1 MVKKLLSKSLLLAT
15 MLIVGAGSVLADEV
29 AYKTLTFPDDDMENN
44 KVGSYEKTWTATI
57 GEDSWTINNFN
68 NNNWFNWTYIKCG
81 RKNYA
86 SVATIVN
93 DAAYEEAIT
102 KVVVTVDAVTASKIN
117 SSKLYVSSNSDFS
130 NSQTIKATISTGDV
144 TFTIPTPTEKCYYKL
159 EFDCASGSSNGLITI
174 SKITYYYEE
183 TTGLTKIATIGDD
196 FATTSL
202 DLNAEGNF
210 TRPTITFAEGTTE
223 GVDYEVEWSSSDEN
237 LLNVATN
244 GSYRAGS
251 TGGSVDVTITV
262 EPYDDTVYEAVSKTF
277 TVNVVDPN
285 RKGTEANPYTVAE
298 VIDGTATGNDV
309 YVKGFIVGSFNNGS
323 VTSTY
328 AESNLAL
335 ADTYDESGSNAIP
348 VQLVN
353 GTAPRTNFNPQNNP
367 WNVNVA
373 QVLVKANVE
382 TYFSVN
388 GLKSTS
394 EIQKVAEQVNIT
406 SAGMATYYTDC
417 ALDFTEFT
425 DMYAYTATVSGSTI
439 TFSRVM
445 QVPANTGV
453 LLRNPAEAAASNVVP
468 VATGTVD
475 AVQGNKFVGTLTDI
489 TVSDAGCYILNN
501 GSEGLGF
508 YKVKSSG
515 SKVAA
520 HRAYLKTGDGV
531 RSFIGFSEG
540 EANGI
545 ESVGAEAGLSMEVY
559 NLQGVRVAQPTK
571 GLYIMN
577 GKKVIFK

>member
-1 MVKKLLSKSLLLAT
+1 MVKKLLSNFTLLLT
-15 MLIVGAGSVLADEV
+15 MMVAGAGAAWGAEV
-29 AYKTLTFPDDDMENN
+29 TYTISSRNTLTTSGTAPE
-44 KVGSYEKTWTATI
+44 GS
-57 GEDSWTINNFN
+57 S
-68 NNNWFNWTYIKCG
+68 
-81 RKNYA
+81 
-86 SVATIVN
+86 ATIVET
-93 DAAYEEAIT
+93 YSTSCQMT
-102 KVVVTVDAVTASKIN
+102 K
-117 SSKLYVSSNSDFS
+117 S
-130 NSQTIKATISTGDV
+130 NSQTLKLKGYDGCTITKIVMSMHSNSSGGSGCFGYSVDAGSNYTWVVGKYATTGSTGVQFSNAAWHGSWSSSYVDV
-144 TFTIPTPTEKCYYKL
+144 TQNVNIEC
-159 EFDCASGSSNGLITI
+159 GSDDVWFFLYATANSLYCRSYT
-174 SKITYYYEE
+174 ITYEQE
-183 TTGLTKIATIGDD
+183 TSSLTKIGTIGND

-202 DLNAEGNF
+202 EFDATGTF
-210 TRPTITFAEGTTE
+210 ARPTITFAEGTTE
-223 GVDYEVEWSSSDEN
+223 GEDYEVEWTSSDSDKLTVE
-237 LLNVATN
+237 TD
-244 GSYRAGS
+244 GSYLAG
-251 TGGSVDVTITV
+251 TTEGSVDVTITV

-277 TVNVVDPN
+277 TVNIVDPN
-285 RKGTEANPYTVAE
+285 RKGTELNPYTVAE
-298 VIDGTATGNDV
+298 VIDGTATGNNV

-394 EIQKVAEQVNIT
+394 EIQKVAEQVSIT

-417 ALDFTEFT
+417 ALDLTEFT
-425 DMYAYTATVSGSTI
+425 DMYAYTATVSGNTI
-439 TFSRVM
+439 TFSRVQ
-445 QVPANTGV
+445 QVPAETGV
-453 LLRNPAEAAASNVVP
+453 LLRNPAGAAASNVVP
-468 VATGTVD
+468 VATGTVA
-475 AVQGNKFVGTLTDI
+475 AVDGNKFVGTLTDI
-489 TVSDAGCYILNN
+489 TVDGDDCYILNN
-501 GSEGLGF
+501 SATNGLGF

-515 SKVAA
+515 SKVGA
-520 HRAYLKTGDGV
+520 HRAYLKTGTEGV

-540 EANGI
+540 DANGI
-545 ESVGAEAGLSMEVY
+545 ESVGAEAGQSMEVY

>member
-1 MVKKLLSKSLLLAT
+1 MLL
-15 MLIVGAGSVLADEV
+15 VGAGSAFADEAV
-29 AYKTLTFPDDDMENN
+29 YKTLTFPDDNQANN
-44 KVGSYEKTWTATI
+44 HVSGYVSPWTAMI

-68 NNNWFNWTYIKCG
+68 NNNWTNWTYIKCG
-81 RKNYA
+81 RKNYT
-86 SVATIVN
+86 SVASIVN
-93 DAAYEEAIT
+93 DAAYQDAVT
-102 KVVVTVDAVTASKIN
+102 KVVIKVDAVTASKVN
-117 SSKLYVSSNSDFS
+117 SSKLYVASDADFTKDL
-130 NSQTIKATISTGDV
+130 QTISAKIAQGEV
-144 TFTIPTPTEKCYYKL
+144 AFTIPTPSENRYYKL
-159 EFDCASGSSNGLITI
+159 EFDCASHTSNGIITI
-174 SKITYYYEE
+174 SKVTYYYEE
-183 TTGLTKIATIGDD
+183 TTGLTNIATIGDD

-202 DLNAEGNF
+202 DVNAEGTF
-210 TRPTITFAEGTTE
+210 ARPTITFADGTTE
-223 GVDYEVEWSSSDEN
+223 GEDYEVEWTSSDPDK
-237 LLNVATN
+237 LTVDAD
-244 GSYRAGS
+244 GSYLAGS
-251 TGGSVDVTITV
+251 TEGSVDVTITV
-262 EPYDDTVYEAVSKTF
+262 EPYDDSVYEAVSKTF
-277 TVNVVDPN
+277 TVNIVDPN
-285 RKGTEANPYTVAE
+285 RKGTELNPYTVAE

-417 ALDFTEFT
+417 ALDFAAFT

-439 TFSRVM
+439 TFSRVQ
-445 QVPANTGV
+445 QVPAETGV

-468 VATGTVD
+468 VATGTVA
-475 AVQGNKFVGTLTDI
+475 AVEGNMFVGTLTD
-489 TVSDAGCYILNN
+489 TEVSTAGCYILNN

-508 YKVKSSG
+508 YKVKSTG
-515 SKVAA
+515 SKVGA
-520 HRAYLKTGDGV
+520 HRAYLKTGTDGV

-540 EANGI
+540 DANGI
-545 ESVGAEAGLSMEVY
+545 ESVGAEAGQSMEVY